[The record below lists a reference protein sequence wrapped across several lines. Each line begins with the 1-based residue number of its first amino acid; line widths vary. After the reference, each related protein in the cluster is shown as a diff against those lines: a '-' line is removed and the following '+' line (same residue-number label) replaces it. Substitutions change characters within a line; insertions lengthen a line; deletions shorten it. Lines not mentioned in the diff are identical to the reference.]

1 MGESEGR
8 WGLMERPTAKG
19 LLAGIKPDLAFNI
32 HYCSVERMQKRMQ
45 SSSTS
50 TTRSWRRMHLAP
62 C

>member
-1 MGESEGR
+1 
-8 WGLMERPTAKG
+8 MERPTAKG
-19 LLAGIKPDLAFNI
+19 LLAGIKPDLTFNI
-32 HYCSVERMQKRMQ
+32 RYCSVERMQKRMQ